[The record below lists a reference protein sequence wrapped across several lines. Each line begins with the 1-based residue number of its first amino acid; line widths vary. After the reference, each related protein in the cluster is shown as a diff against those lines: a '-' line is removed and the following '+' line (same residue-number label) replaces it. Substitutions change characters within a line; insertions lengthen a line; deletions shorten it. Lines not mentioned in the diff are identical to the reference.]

1 MSGEVL
7 SLLTSKKIKFMTSTK
22 RYSDTELEEFRVL
35 IQGKLDTAREQLEQL
50 QSQIFEITEN
60 SDDEYGSDWMDDSSI
75 NNEIEILNDMAIR
88 QRKYIQDL
96 ENALVRIK
104 NKTYGICVVSGE
116 LIDKKRLLAV
126 PTTTKSIAAKNA
138 EQTVAPAPKPSS
150 SSSLDAGMEEMS
162 EDSDLGE
169 SSPAPKKSR
178 PTTPIIIDKVI
189 RKSPTS
195 NAPKKPAPPKEE
207 DDDDFDLY
215 KGLEFEEE
223 DDVFP
228 DPMIDPDTI
237 SGEETEEDY

>member
-1 MSGEVL
+1 
-7 SLLTSKKIKFMTSTK
+7 MTSTN
-22 RYSDTELEEFRVL
+22 RYSDAELEEFRVL
-35 IQGKLDTAREQLEQL
+35 IQTKLDMARNQLEQL

-88 QRKYIQDL
+88 QRKFILDL

-126 PTTTKSIAAKNA
+126 PTTTKSIAAKHA
-138 EQTVAPAPKPSS
+138 EQLKAQPQKPASS
-150 SSSLDAGMEEMS
+150 SEGRDLDAD
-162 EDSDLGE
+162 DSDI
-169 SSPAPKKSR
+169 SDSPPPPKKSR

-189 RKSPTS
+189 RKSSTGS
-195 NAPKKPAPPKEE
+195 TPKKPVVKGE

-215 KGLEFEEE
+215 KDLEIE
-223 DDVFP
+223 DDDEVYP
-228 DPMIDPDTI
+228 DSMIDPDTI
-237 SGEETEEDY
+237 SDEEEREEDF

>member
-1 MSGEVL
+1 
-7 SLLTSKKIKFMTSTK
+7 MTSTK

-35 IQGKLDTAREQLEQL
+35 IQGKLDTARVQLEQL

-138 EQTVAPAPKPSS
+138 ELSKPQVQKPSS
-150 SSSLDAGMEEMS
+150 SSASF
-162 EDSDLGE
+162 DLGE
-169 SSPAPKKSR
+169 SEMGDVSDISDAPAPQPKKSR

-189 RKSPTS
+189 RKSSSSGST
-195 NAPKKPAPPKEE
+195 KKPAAPKSGGE

-223 DDVFP
+223 EDVFP

-237 SGEETEEDY
+237 SSGEEEQEEDY

>member
-1 MSGEVL
+1 
-7 SLLTSKKIKFMTSTK
+7 MTSTN
-22 RYSDTELEEFRVL
+22 RYSDVELEEFRVL
-35 IQGKLDTAREQLEQL
+35 IQEKLDMARVQLEQL

-88 QRKYIQDL
+88 QRKFIQDL

-138 EQTVAPAPKPSS
+138 ELAKPQPQKPSTSS
-150 SSSLDAGMEEMS
+150 SSSLDSGDAEMG
-162 EDSDLGE
+162 DVADISDAPA
-169 SSPAPKKSR
+169 SPSKKSR

-189 RKSPTS
+189 RKSS
-195 NAPKKPAPPKEE
+195 NSPAPKKPSAPKGEE
-207 DDDDFDLY
+207 DDDFDLY
-215 KGLEFEEE
+215 KGMEFEEE
-223 DDVFP
+223 EDSFP

-237 SGEETEEDY
+237 SSGEEEPEEDY

>member
-1 MSGEVL
+1 
-7 SLLTSKKIKFMTSTK
+7 MTSTK
-22 RYSDTELEEFRVL
+22 RYSDTELEDFRVL
-35 IQGKLDTAREQLEQL
+35 IQGKLDMAKQQLEQL

-138 EQTVAPAPKPSS
+138 EQTVVVPPKPSS
-150 SSSLDAGMEEMS
+150 PISGSMGEDSS
-162 EDSDLGE
+162 EDSEIVDAP
-169 SSPAPKKSR
+169 SAPKKSR

-189 RKSPTS
+189 RKSGS
-195 NAPKKPAPPKEE
+195 GSSPKKTAPPKDE

-215 KGLEFEEE
+215 KNLDFEEE
-223 DDVFP
+223 DDVFT

-237 SGEETEEDY
+237 SGEETEDDY

>member
-1 MSGEVL
+1 
-7 SLLTSKKIKFMTSTK
+7 MTSTK

-35 IQGKLDTAREQLEQL
+35 IQGKLDIARVQLEQL

-138 EQTVAPAPKPSS
+138 ELSKPQVQKPTTSSLDSSDSDMGDLSDISDAPAPQ
-150 SSSLDAGMEEMS
+150 
-162 EDSDLGE
+162 
-169 SSPAPKKSR
+169 PKKSR

-189 RKSPTS
+189 RKSS
-195 NAPKKPAPPKEE
+195 GGASPKKPSTPKNE

-215 KGLEFEEE
+215 KGIEFEEE
-223 DDVFP
+223 EDVYP

-237 SGEETEEDY
+237 SSGEEEPEEDY

>member
-1 MSGEVL
+1 
-7 SLLTSKKIKFMTSTK
+7 MTSTN
-22 RYSDTELEEFRVL
+22 RYSDAELEEFRVL
-35 IQGKLDTAREQLEQL
+35 IQTKLDTAKNQLEQL

-96 ENALVRIK
+96 ENALVRIR
-104 NKTYGICVVSGE
+104 NKTYGICVVTGE

-138 EQTVAPAPKPSS
+138 EQVKVQPQKPASS
-150 SSSLDAGMEEMS
+150 SEGRDM
-162 EDSDLGE
+162 DSDD
-169 SSPAPKKSR
+169 SDIADTPPPPKKSR

-189 RKSPTS
+189 RKSPTG
-195 NAPKKPAPPKEE
+195 NAPKKPAVKSDD

-215 KGLEFEEE
+215 KDLEIE
-223 DDVFP
+223 DDDEVYP
-228 DPMIDPDTI
+228 DSMIDPDTI
-237 SGEETEEDY
+237 SDEEDREDDF

>member
-1 MSGEVL
+1 
-7 SLLTSKKIKFMTSTK
+7 MTSTK
-22 RYSDTELEEFRVL
+22 RYSDTELEEFRIL
-35 IQGKLDTAREQLEQL
+35 IQGKLDMAREQLEQL

-96 ENALVRIK
+96 DNALVRIK

-138 EQTVAPAPKPSS
+138 EQAAAPAPKPSS
-150 SSSLDAGMEEMS
+150 SPIDPGIDDAGEEA
-162 EDSDLGE
+162 DLGE

-189 RKSPTS
+189 RKSPTGS
-195 NAPKKPAPPKEE
+195 APKKPAPPKDE

-215 KGLEFEEE
+215 KGMEFEEE
-223 DDVFP
+223 DDVYP

-237 SGEETEEDY
+237 GGEETEEDY

>member
-1 MSGEVL
+1 
-7 SLLTSKKIKFMTSTK
+7 MTSTK

-35 IQGKLDTAREQLEQL
+35 IQGKLDQARTQLEQL

-126 PTTTKSIAAKNA
+126 PTTTKSIAAKHA
-138 EQTVAPAPKPSS
+138 EQTKPQIQKPAT
-150 SSSLDAGMEEMS
+150 SSLDLA
-162 EDSDLGE
+162 DSDLGDI
-169 SSPAPKKSR
+169 SDISDAAPAPQPKKTR

-189 RKSPTS
+189 RKSTS
-195 NAPKKPAPPKEE
+195 SGSSKKTAAPKNE
-207 DDDDFDLY
+207 DDEDFDLY
-215 KGLEFEEE
+215 KGIEFEEE
-223 DDVFP
+223 EDVYP

-237 SGEETEEDY
+237 SSGEEEQEEDY

>member
-1 MSGEVL
+1 
-7 SLLTSKKIKFMTSTK
+7 MTSTK

-50 QSQIFEITEN
+50 QSQIFDITEN

-138 EQTVAPAPKPSS
+138 EQTVAPAPKPST
-150 SSSLDAGMEEMS
+150 SSLDAGMDEISEEA
-162 EDSDLGE
+162 DLGE
-169 SSPAPKKSR
+169 PASAPKKPR
-178 PTTPIIIDKVI
+178 PTTPVIIDKVI
-189 RKSPTS
+189 RKSPTG
-195 NAPKKPAPPKEE
+195 NAPKKPAPPKDE
-207 DDDDFDLY
+207 DEDDFDLY
-215 KGLEFEEE
+215 KGIEFEEE
-223 DDVFP
+223 DDVYP

-237 SGEETEEDY
+237 SSEESEEDY